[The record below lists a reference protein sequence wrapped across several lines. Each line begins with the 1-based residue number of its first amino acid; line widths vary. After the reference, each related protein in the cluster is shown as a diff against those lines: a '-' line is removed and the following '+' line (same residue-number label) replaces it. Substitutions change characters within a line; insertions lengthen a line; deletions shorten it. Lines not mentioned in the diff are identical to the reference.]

1 LHATAAVLGV
11 VTPLAIQ
18 AQSQF
23 ADALRRSNFTVFSG
37 DVNSDG
43 YVDLLLKASQG
54 VVMIPLDDLFIPI
67 VIQPLV
73 PTFAIM
79 SDGSGGYYLD
89 ASPSAQ
95 ILNSPVWQPGTHDL
109 VYGDLLG
116 NGGASAIIEAR
127 NPGAP
132 SFSVATSTSN
142 GAPQL
147 LQHLTPSA
155 IGVDL
160 GGAGITTEL
169 KDINGDG
176 RSDLLIKTDGTVTD
190 ALVADA
196 SGILSR
202 EEDSPILAT
211 WYAVTAALSA
221 SDLNA
226 ATQYFTI
233 QAAPTYLNAFAA
245 RGNLPGLA
253 ASWSPIQ
260 PVIVAE
266 NYATFVFT
274 HTDGSIQ
281 RLHFVGFVKEG
292 GRWVIAS
299 L

>member
-1 LHATAAVLGV
+1 
-11 VTPLAIQ
+11 
-18 AQSQF
+18 
-23 ADALRRSNFTVFSG
+23 
-37 DVNSDG
+37 
-43 YVDLLLKASQG
+43 
-54 VVMIPLDDLFIPI
+54 
-67 VIQPLV
+67 
-73 PTFAIM
+73 
-79 SDGSGGYYLD
+79 
-89 ASPSAQ
+89 
-95 ILNSPVWQPGTHDL
+95 
-109 VYGDLLG
+109 
-116 NGGASAIIEAR
+116 
-127 NPGAP
+127 
-132 SFSVATSTSN
+132 
-142 GAPQL
+142 L